1 MSDPMAD
8 TTLHDQITSILR
20 EALQV
25 EVPSVD
31 TDLIAIGV
39 LDSLAIVTIIG
50 EIEERLCVELPLDEL
65 DVDSF
70 RTVASM
76 ADFVDA
82 GVTDRGAA

>member
-1 MSDPMAD
+1 MAD
-8 TTLHDQITSILR
+8 TTLHDQITTILR

-50 EIEERLCVELPLDEL
+50 EIEERLRVELPLDDL

-82 GVTDRGAA
+82 GVTDCGAA